1 MSSAL
6 RSMQRIYDRI
16 FESVSI
22 RPIGVVVFAASI
34 VALVWLQN
42 GVYSSFRAEA
52 VAQAQLLE
60 QPAHVDSF
68 VLQAFVQAGETVEVG
83 APLVELSP
91 HFIDRALERVD
102 ARIERLIYEARLA
115 QARLVVREQR
125 WVDPSVRV
133 RPDAPSLERP
143 TEALFAAE
151 LAEQQARRSQLAA
164 DRESLIIK
172 ATHAGRIVE
181 VLAIGS
187 SVGAG
192 SSVASITPEYATEIV
207 AYVPSDTNPLTVAGG
222 APVFL
227 PRSDPGCEGMAE
239 VMRRG
244 ATVEKAPGQLRWL
257 FRAPMHGMPVYISIP
272 PNCRLGVG
280 QVLTVEFPRAIL

>member
-1 MSSAL
+1 
-6 RSMQRIYDRI
+6 MQRIYDRI

-22 RPIGVVVFAASI
+22 RPIGMVVFAASI

-68 VLQAFVQAGETVEVG
+68 VLQAFVQAGERVEVG

-102 ARIERLIYEARLA
+102 ARIERLLYEARLA

-181 VLAIGS
+181 VLPIGS